1 MLRIDP
7 PEIPPISP
15 KAQEWLFFA
24 HQSMKKARTAAT
36 VPHMFFQE
44 LADAGLME
52 GVSTN
57 ARLTQLG
64 FQALTYLYG
73 SEMLRK
79 GGMKGRK

>member
-7 PEIPPISP
+7 PEVPPISA
-15 KAQEWLFFA
+15 KAQEWLLHA
-24 HQSMKKARTAAT
+24 HLSMKKSRTAAT

-44 LADAGLME
+44 LLEAGLME

-64 FQALTYLYG
+64 FRALTYLYG
-73 SEMLRK
+73 SEKPGSRK
-79 GGMKGRK
+79 GR